1 MFETTNQIYIYIDE
15 LSSNIIDSPYLLVKI
30 LVSFSAKK
38 GALEKAFTQVS
49 TEQIELKLGKSPS
62 WYNHQITRKQK
73 TQFYQNTYSN
83 RFLKPVVHGIFPLNH
98 IPSGKLTWTLKI
110 SHFEWKPVFQP
121 LFARVYV
128 NLPEGITIQIKPV
141 SLEPQRPGPKA
152 SPVQLVNS
160 PPGSQVF
167 CEVWEDTM
175 NNWF

>member
-83 RFLKPVVHGIFPLNH
+83 RFLKPVVHGIFPD
-98 IPSGKLTWTLKI
+98 
-110 SHFEWKPVFQP
+110 
-121 LFARVYV
+121 FAK
-128 NLPEGITIQIKPV
+128 NLAARRRIH
-141 SLEPQRPGPKA
+141 
-152 SPVQLVNS
+152 QL
-160 PPGSQVF
+160 
-167 CEVWEDTM
+167 DR
-175 NNWF
+175 